1 MVSAIERKIDQK
13 EEFGK
18 LGVELLNQK
27 KVALWEFHQEL
38 KEHPTMN
45 VPLWKK
51 ETLTWFEC
59 LSLLKMTILS
69 MVQVGPTRENYL

>member
-1 MVSAIERKIDQK
+1 M
-13 EEFGK
+13 EFGK

-45 VPLWKK
+45 VPLCNSYMVWVLIFV
-51 ETLTWFEC
+51 EDDNFEH
-59 LSLLKMTILS
+59 
-69 MVQVGPTRENYL
+69 GPGGSHQGELPLR